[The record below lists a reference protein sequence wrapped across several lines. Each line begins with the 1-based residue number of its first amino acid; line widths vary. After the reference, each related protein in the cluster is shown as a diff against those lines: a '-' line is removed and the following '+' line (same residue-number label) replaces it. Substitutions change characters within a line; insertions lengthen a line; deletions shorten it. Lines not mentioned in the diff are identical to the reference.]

1 MDKIQIAF
9 QNGDYCHYEKDKI
22 KLFSGYFRALF
33 ASKMADSSKDRSE
46 NQNKNRS
53 FSINN
58 FLVYYI

>member
-33 ASKMADSSKDRSE
+33 ASKMADSSKDRRTDLKIRIRIDLSPLII
-46 NQNKNRS
+46 
-53 FSINN
+53 F
-58 FLVYYI
+58 